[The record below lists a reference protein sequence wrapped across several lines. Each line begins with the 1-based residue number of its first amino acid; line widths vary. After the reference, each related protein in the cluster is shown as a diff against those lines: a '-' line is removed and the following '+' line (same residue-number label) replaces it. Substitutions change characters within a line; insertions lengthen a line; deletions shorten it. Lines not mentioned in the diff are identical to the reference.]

1 MKKVKNKY
9 QQSPN
14 FEMAQIMVGQWT
26 DERLKGAV
34 GMDLVR
40 SFGVT
45 ITEGDAIIK
54 QELRKRKWL

>member
-1 MKKVKNKY
+1 MRKAKNKY

-14 FEMAQIMVGQWT
+14 FVMAQIMVSQWT

-34 GMDLVR
+34 AADLMR

-54 QELRKRKWL
+54 NELRKRKWL